1 MFRTKRETSCWNLAK
16 ASSFRCSVTEF
27 DIITCVSSTFVV
39 FTGGSES
46 KTNPKVCL
54 CVLVCVCA
62 HACIGACIYNHV
74 NVCVGVYTGPCF
86 SLWSLP
92 TCLQFL
98 CKFCCSK
105 LQLSAVTH
113 PSQTGTS
120 FTLFVWMNT
129 IFSEA
134 YKYLWASFSKSLWL
148 LQGYWQRLPENC
160 ISILPSGLFCQCR
173 GNTNVWPEA
182 LGIH

>member
-54 CVLVCVCA
+54 CVLVCVRTCMYR
-62 HACIGACIYNHV
+62 CVYLQPREC
-74 NVCVGVYTGPCF
+74 VCWCVHGTMF
-86 SLWSLP
+86 FLWSLP

>member
-54 CVLVCVCA
+54 CVLVCVRA

-148 LQGYWQRLPENC
+148 LQGWQRLPENC